1 MALERFAAPNRCLD
15 GQDIQVAL
23 PQAGQAVSWA
33 MHYAALA
40 SGSKGNC
47 HALTDGQRT
56 LLIDAGISLRQ
67 IRQRLDAL
75 GFDCDGIQAL
85 ALTHEHSDHI
95 GALGV
100 ILRRTDWA
108 ILATRDTRR
117 AAEKAQDVLI
127 PADRWIEL
135 EAGRSLD
142 WEGWRVLPFTLPH
155 DAADPVAFRIETA
168 GSACAVVTDL
178 GQPTALVA
186 DHLQGL
192 DLLVLE
198 ANHDVDMLREGDYP
212 PQLKARI
219 LSRVGHLSNA
229 AMADLL
235 ARVCSPRLRHL
246 VLAHLSESN
255 NHPDLARFAAEE
267 VLQGTS
273 VTLHVAHQQEPLA
286 LSSISR

>member
-1 MALERFAAPNRCLD
+1 
-15 GQDIQVAL
+15 
-23 PQAGQAVSWA
+23 

-47 HALTDGQRT
+47 HALSDGERT

-67 IRQRLDAL
+67 IRQRLEAL
-75 GFDCDGIQAL
+75 GRSAGKIQAL

-108 ILATRDTRR
+108 ILATRETRR
-117 AAEKAQDVLI
+117 AAEKAQGVQI
-127 PADRWIEL
+127 PVDRWIEL
-135 EAGRSLD
+135 ETGRALD
-142 WEGWRVLPFTLPH
+142 WEGWRVLPFALSH
-155 DAADPVAFRIETA
+155 DAADPVAYRVEA
-168 GSACAVVTDL
+168 DGAACAVVTDL
-178 GQPTALVA
+178 GCPTALVA
-186 DHLQGL
+186 DHLQDL

-229 AMADLL
+229 AMAELL
-235 ARVCSPRLRHL
+235 ARCCSPRLKRV

-255 NHPDLARFAAEE
+255 NLPGLARFAAEE
-267 VLQGTS
+267 VLRGTP
-273 VTLHVAHQQEPLA
+273 VALHLAHQREPLA
-286 LSSISR
+286 LSVASD

>member
-1 MALERFAAPNRCLD
+1 
-15 GQDIQVAL
+15 
-23 PQAGQAVSWA
+23 

-47 HALTDGQRT
+47 HALADGERT

-67 IRQRLDAL
+67 IRQRLEVL
-75 GFDCDGIQAL
+75 GFQAAGVRAL

-108 ILATRDTRR
+108 ILATRETRR
-117 AAEKAQDVLI
+117 AAEKAQDVSI

-135 EAGRSLD
+135 EAGHPLD
-142 WEGWRVLPFTLPH
+142 WEGWRVLPFALPH
-155 DAADPVAFRIETA
+155 DAADPVAFRVEA
-168 GSACAVVTDL
+168 GGCACAVVTDL

-186 DHLQGL
+186 DHLQEL

-235 ARVCSPRLRHL
+235 ARVCSPRLKRL
-246 VLAHLSESN
+246 VLAHLSEAN

-267 VLQGTS
+267 VLRGTR
-273 VTLHVAHQQEPLA
+273 VALYLAHQREPLA
-286 LSSISR
+286 LAAISD

>member
-1 MALERFAAPNRCLD
+1 
-15 GQDIQVAL
+15 
-23 PQAGQAVSWA
+23 

-47 HALTDGQRT
+47 HALSDGERT

-67 IRQRLDAL
+67 IRQRLEAL
-75 GFDCDGIQAL
+75 AFDPAGVQAL

-108 ILATRDTRR
+108 ILATADTRK
-117 AAEKAQDVLI
+117 AAEKAQGEPI
-127 PADRWIEL
+127 PNHRWVEL
-135 EAGRSLD
+135 KAGQALD
-142 WEGWRVLPFTLPH
+142 WQGWRVLPFALPH
-155 DAADPVAFRIETA
+155 DAADPVAYRVEA
-168 GSACAVVTDL
+168 DGCACAVVTDL
-178 GQPTALVA
+178 GHPTALVA
-186 DHLQGL
+186 DHLQEL

-229 AMADLL
+229 SMAELL
-235 ARVCSPRLRHL
+235 ARVCSPRLKRL

-267 VLQGTS
+267 VLRGTT
-273 VTLHVAHQQEPLA
+273 VALHVAHQREPLA
-286 LSSISR
+286 LSTASH

>member
-1 MALERFAAPNRCLD
+1 
-15 GQDIQVAL
+15 
-23 PQAGQAVSWA
+23 

-47 HALTDGQRT
+47 HALSDGERT

-67 IRQRLDAL
+67 IRQRLEAL
-75 GFDCDGIQAL
+75 GFRPGAVQAL

-108 ILATRDTRR
+108 ILATRETRR
-117 AAEKAQDVLI
+117 AAEKAQDVQI
-127 PADRWIEL
+127 PVDRWIEL
-135 EAGRSLD
+135 EAGHACD
-142 WEGWRVLPFTLPH
+142 WAGWRVLPFTLPH
-155 DAADPVAFRIETA
+155 DAVDPVAFRVEA
-168 GSACAVVTDL
+168 GSCACAVVTDL

-186 DHLQGL
+186 EHLHEL

-198 ANHDVDMLREGDYP
+198 ANHDVDMLREGTYP

-229 AMADLL
+229 AMAELL
-235 ARVCSPRLRHL
+235 ARVCSPRLKRL

-267 VLQGTS
+267 VLRGTA
-273 VTLHVAHQQEPLA
+273 VALDLAHQREPLA
-286 LSSISR
+286 LTIAPD

>member
-1 MALERFAAPNRCLD
+1 
-15 GQDIQVAL
+15 
-23 PQAGQAVSWA
+23 

-47 HALTDGQRT
+47 HALSDGERT
-56 LLIDAGISLRQ
+56 LLIDAGISLLQ
-67 IRQRLDAL
+67 IRQRLGAL
-75 GFDCDGIQAL
+75 GWDAGQVRAL

-108 ILATRDTRR
+108 ILATGDTRR
-117 AAEKAQDVLI
+117 AAEKAQGIVI
-127 PADRWIEL
+127 PWDRWIEL
-135 EAGRSLD
+135 EAGRPSD
-142 WEGWRVLPFTLPH
+142 WEGWRVLPFALPH
-155 DAADPVAFRIETA
+155 DAADPVAYRVEA
-168 GSACAVVTDL
+168 GGSACAVATDL
-178 GQPTALVA
+178 GHPTALVA

-192 DLLVLE
+192 DLLALE

-229 AMADLL
+229 SMAELL
-235 ARVCSPRLRHL
+235 AKVLSPRLKQV

-267 VLQGTS
+267 ALRGSPVALR
-273 VTLHVAHQQEPLA
+273 LAHQREPLA
-286 LSSISR
+286 LSTAPVPEA

>member
-1 MALERFAAPNRCLD
+1 
-15 GQDIQVAL
+15 
-23 PQAGQAVSWA
+23 

-47 HALTDGQRT
+47 HALSAGGRT
-56 LLIDAGISLRQ
+56 LLIDAGISLLQ
-67 IRQRLDAL
+67 IRQRLGAL
-75 GFDCDGIQAL
+75 AWDPAEIRAV

-108 ILATRDTRR
+108 ILATAATREAVRR
-117 AAEKAQDVLI
+117 AQGTEI
-127 PADRWIEL
+127 PVSRWIEV
-135 EAGRSLD
+135 EAGHPRD
-142 WEGWRVLPFTLPH
+142 WEGWRILPFALPH
-155 DAADPVAFRIETA
+155 DAEDPVAYRVET
-168 GSACAVVTDL
+168 GSASAAVATDL
-178 GQPTALVA
+178 GHPTALVA
-186 DHLQGL
+186 DHLRDL

-198 ANHDVDMLREGDYP
+198 ANHDVDMLREGSYP

-235 ARVCSPRLRHL
+235 ARVHSPRLKQV

-267 VLQGTS
+267 VLRGTP
-273 VTLHVAHQQEPLA
+273 TALHLAHQREPLGLPLA
-286 LSSISR
+286 VA

>member
-1 MALERFAAPNRCLD
+1 
-15 GQDIQVAL
+15 
-23 PQAGQAVSWA
+23 

-47 HALTDGQRT
+47 HALADGERT

-67 IRQRLDAL
+67 IRRRLEAL
-75 GFDCDGIQAL
+75 NFRAGEVRAL

-100 ILRRTDWA
+100 ILRRTDWV
-108 ILATRDTRR
+108 ILATRETRR
-117 AAEKAQDVLI
+117 AAEKAQAVLI

-135 EAGRSLD
+135 EAGRPLD
-142 WEGWRVLPFTLPH
+142 WEGWRVLPFALPH
-155 DAADPVAFRIETA
+155 DAADPVAFRIEA
-168 GSACAVVTDL
+168 GACACAVVTDL

-186 DHLQGL
+186 DHLQDL

-229 AMADLL
+229 AMAELL
-235 ARVCSPRLRHL
+235 ARVCSPRLRRV

-255 NHPDLARFAAEE
+255 NLPDLARFAAGE
-267 VLQGTS
+267 VLRGTS
-273 VTLHVAHQQEPLA
+273 VDLHLAHQREPLV
-286 LSSISR
+286 LSAISD

>member
-1 MALERFAAPNRCLD
+1 
-15 GQDIQVAL
+15 
-23 PQAGQAVSWA
+23 

-47 HALTDGQRT
+47 HALSDGDRT

-67 IRQRLDAL
+67 IRQRLAGVGWDA
-75 GFDCDGIQAL
+75 DAVQAL

-100 ILRRTDWA
+100 ILRRTNWA
-108 ILATRDTRR
+108 ILATADTRR
-117 AAEKAQDVLI
+117 AAGRAQGVEI
-127 PADRWIEL
+127 PHNRWIEL
-135 EAGRSLD
+135 EAGQPKD
-142 WEGWRVLPFTLPH
+142 WEGWRILPFALPH
-155 DAADPVAFRIETA
+155 DAADPVAYRVEA
-168 GSACAVVTDL
+168 GGHTCAVVTDL
-178 GQPTALVA
+178 GHPTALVA
-186 DHLQGL
+186 DHLQEL

-229 AMADLL
+229 AMAELL
-235 ARVCSPRLRHL
+235 ARVCSSRLKQV

-255 NHPDLARFAAEE
+255 NLPDLARFAAEE
-267 VLQGTS
+267 VLRGS
-273 VTLHVAHQQEPLA
+273 AVVLHLAHQREPLVLSGASDEGA
-286 LSSISR
+286 LP